1 MNMEI
6 SIIIPVY
13 NTAKYLKRCID
24 SIISQKISK
33 EIILI
38 DDGSTDNS
46 SPQICD
52 EYSQK
57 YAFIKA
63 IHTKNQGPA
72 SAKNVGIN
80 AATGNYIA
88 LFDSDDKL
96 SDNMLIQMIDF
107 AKQNNAEIVCC
118 NFMQIDTCGIQAVR
132 KYTLKHY
139 VFDKETAIKNM
150 LERNM
155 IFNQSWTKIFKRS
168 IIIENNIK
176 HVEGLKTEE
185 DFLFNLQAF
194 MHAEKICVIDKP
206 LYIYTHRETSLSK
219 DYFRQHISQYIDNRI
234 LRLTDA
240 DTTIKNNLP
249 QIYESCII
257 HCLIYYNELIGKIAN
272 FPHLFGDKRTQKAI
286 SYIKDHIKTL
296 HQHHIMCGFSRKGV
310 LLIKYLPPYFYMWYR
325 HFIIYRPFSKK

>member
-1 MNMEI
+1 MEI
-6 SIIIPVY
+6 TIIIPVY
-13 NTAKYLKRCID
+13 NTAKYLKRCLD
-24 SIISQKISK
+24 SIISQEISK

-38 DDGSTDNS
+38 DDGSTDDL

-52 EYSQK
+52 KYSKEYS
-57 YAFIKA
+57 FIKT

-80 AATGNYIA
+80 AATGDYIA
-88 LFDSDDKL
+88 FFDSDDKL
-96 SDNMLIQMIDF
+96 SDDMLIQMIDY

-118 NFMQIDTCGIQAVR
+118 NFKQIDTTGKQAYR
-132 KYTLKHY
+132 KYTYNNY

-168 IIIENNIK
+168 IITENNVK
-176 HVEGLKTEE
+176 HIEGLKTEE

-194 MHAEKICVIDKP
+194 IHAKKICVIDEP

-219 DYFRQHISQYIDNRI
+219 DYFRLHIDQYIDNRV
-234 LRLTDA
+234 LRLTIA
-240 DTTIKNNLP
+240 DTTIKKEIP

-257 HCLIYYNELIGKIAN
+257 HCLIYYNELIGKIAY
-272 FPHLFGDKRTQKAI
+272 FPEKFSDKRTRKAI
-286 SYIKDHIKTL
+286 AYIQEHIKTL
-296 HQHHIMCGFSRKGV
+296 QRYHTMCGFSKTGIF
-310 LLIKYLPPYFYMWYR
+310 LIRFLPPYIYMWYR
-325 HFIIYRPFSKK
+325 NYIVNKK